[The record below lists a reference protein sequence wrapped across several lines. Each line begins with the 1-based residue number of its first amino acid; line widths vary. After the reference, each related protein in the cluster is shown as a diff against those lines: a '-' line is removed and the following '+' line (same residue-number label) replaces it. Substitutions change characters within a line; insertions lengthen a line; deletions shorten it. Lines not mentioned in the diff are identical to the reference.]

1 MNKAFIILFS
11 FLFSTPLFSKTLTYT
26 VENNDQLGTLF
37 LSIGHKK
44 LWAKNGIINIL
55 SKELE
60 VKDVSIITP
69 GKRLKIPED
78 YILFKKNITQKN
90 DDFFIIK
97 KINTLKEY
105 EELLK
110 NENLK
115 ESDVAKDNETFEIE
129 IDEEENN
136 KEKKVVHTFNFY
148 PGVGFFLANN
158 SERDQAATTTTFTG
172 LQPIVELKA
181 IYSNDSFGSL
191 SADLLTKKIFNS
203 GESFP
208 LNIDY
213 RLQFVPLWN
222 FTDYFR
228 FAFSH
233 SVLVHSYKG
242 KHIENNTNYKL
253 TSRFF
258 GLGFIVPSDRYQFE
272 FYFEKAYRGE
282 TTSTQYTQNTK
293 DAFRID
299 AEVIYS
305 FNEKWRLIPGINY
318 YNLKDQN
325 TLYELSIFE
334 ARFVL
339 AREFEF

>member
-11 FLFSTPLFSKTLTYT
+11 FLFSTPLFSKTLIYT

-44 LWAKNGIINIL
+44 LWAENGIINIL
-55 SKELE
+55 NKELE

-69 GKRLKIPED
+69 GKQLKIPED
-78 YILFKKNITQKN
+78 CILFKKNITREN

-115 ESDVAKDNETFEIE
+115 KSDVAKSNKTFKIE
-129 IDEEENN
+129 IDEEKENK
-136 KEKKVVHTFNFY
+136 KEKKVTHTFNFY

-172 LQPIVELKA
+172 FQPLIEFKA
-181 IYSNDSFGSL
+181 IYSNDLLGSL
-191 SADLLTKKIFNS
+191 SADFLTKKIFNS

-213 RLQFVPLWN
+213 RLQFVPRWN

-233 SVLVHSYKG
+233 SILIHSYKG
-242 KHIENNTNYKL
+242 KHIENNINYKL
-253 TSRFF
+253 TSRFW
-258 GLGFIVPSDRYQFE
+258 GLGFIVPSDHYRFE
-272 FYFEKAYRGE
+272 FYFEKAYSGE
-282 TTSTQYTQNTK
+282 TTSNQYTQDTK
-293 DAFRID
+293 NAFRID
-299 AEVIYS
+299 AEVIYP
-305 FNEKWRLIPGINY
+305 FNEKWRLIPGLNY
-318 YNLKDQN
+318 YN
-325 TLYELSIFE
+325 
-334 ARFVL
+334 
-339 AREFEF
+339 